1 MIGCSCSSRKR
12 EIKDTKLGD
21 ALGSATAGSIR
32 LSSAMLDV
40 NISKNVNGRSS
51 KAGWKMNEGAL
62 TSAYRT
68 LLEVLG
74 EAKLM
79 YGR

>member
-51 KAGWKMNEGAL
+51 KAGWKRNEGAL

-68 LLEVLG
+68 LWEVLG